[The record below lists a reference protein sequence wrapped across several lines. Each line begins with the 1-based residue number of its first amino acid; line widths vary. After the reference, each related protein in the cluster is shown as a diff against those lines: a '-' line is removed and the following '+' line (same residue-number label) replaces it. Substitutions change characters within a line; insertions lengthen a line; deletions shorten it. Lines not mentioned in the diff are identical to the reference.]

1 MRASRLLTLLLLLKV
16 NQRVT
21 ARELAERLEVSE
33 RTIHRD
39 MEALCGAGVPV
50 TAERGAG
57 GGWFL
62 IEPYRVQANG
72 LLPEEIQALCLP
84 PPPEVLARLGLRQ
97 ASEAG
102 WVKLLSALPL
112 EQQQAAA
119 LVKQRLYVDR
129 AGWAPSTED
138 LSWLSAAQ
146 EAVWND
152 RRIELTYA
160 RAEGTVVERV
170 VDPLGLVVKGNAW
183 YLVASVEEGHRTY
196 RLSRIRSLRPT
207 GETFCRPDGFDL
219 RDYWNRAQQEFAER
233 LPRYPVTVRVAPA
246 VLPRLRFSSRFARIL
261 RTETPDADGWSRVE
275 LEFDVEH
282 VACEWALGWG
292 PEVVVLHPEPL
303 RHRVI
308 QQAHELLSRYEA
320 ASGAAGGEGP

>member
-84 PPPEVLARLGLRQ
+84 PPPEVLARLGLRK

-102 WVKLLSALPL
+102 WIKLLAALPL
-112 EQQQAAA
+112 AQQQSAE
-119 LVKQRLYVDR
+119 LIRQRLYVDR
-129 AGWAPSTED
+129 SSWGPSSED
-138 LSWLSAAQ
+138 LSWLAAAQ
-146 EAVWND
+146 EAVWRD
-152 RRIELTYA
+152 QRTELVYMRTDGAEVQRII
-160 RAEGTVVERV
+160 
-170 VDPLGLVVKGNAW
+170 DPLGLVVKGNAW
-183 YLVASVEEGHRTY
+183 YVVAAVEEGLRTY
-196 RLSRIRSLRPT
+196 RLSRVRSWCPT
-207 GETFCRPDGFDL
+207 GETFNRPANFDL
-219 RDYWNRAQQEFAER
+219 GEYWARSQREFVER
-233 LPRYPVTVRVAPA
+233 LPSYPAIVRVAPT
-246 VLPRLRFSSRFARIL
+246 VLPRLRYSSRFTRIL
-261 RTETPDADGWSRVE
+261 NTEPPDADGWSRVH

-292 PEVVVLHPEPL
+292 PEVEVLSPEPL
-303 RHRVI
+303 RARVL
-308 QQAHELLSRYEA
+308 QQARALLARYEA
-320 ASGAAGGEGP
+320 APGYD